1 MKNSIQLRDLVFPVF
16 RLGNK
21 KPLENEGVLYF
32 LSEYAD
38 KDTGAITHN
47 IRVVDDKTRPGTTLG
62 LRRLAM
68 KSSGVSLYPIRTAV
82 YFLGDLIK
90 LANSETW
97 FIDSSGKLFQH
108 KKFKRAK
115 LQIKKITKVLPG
127 TGIGCVLELEGIASR
142 FKCMTH
148 PEAHQKY
155 AGVLFIDN
163 GYILYGLYE
172 SEAKES
178 WRLV

>member
-38 KDTGAITHN
+38 KESGAITHN
-47 IRVVDDKTRPGTTLG
+47 IRVVDDKTQPGATLG

-68 KSSGVSLYPIRTAV
+68 KSTGVSLYPIRIAV

-97 FIDSSGKLFQH
+97 FIDSSGRLFQH

-115 LQIKKITKVLPG
+115 LQIKKIKKVLPG

>member
-1 MKNSIQLRDLVFPVF
+1 MF

-21 KPLENEGVLYF
+21 KPLESEGVLYF

-38 KDTGAITHN
+38 KNTGALTHN
-47 IRVVDDKTRPGTTLG
+47 IRIVDDKSQPGATLG
-62 LRRLAM
+62 IRRLNM
-68 KSSGVSLYPIRTAV
+68 KVSGTSLYPIRTAV

-90 LANSETW
+90 LSDSETW
-97 FIDSSGKLFQH
+97 FIDNTGKLFQH
-108 KKFKRAK
+108 KKFRRAK
-115 LQIKKITKVLPG
+115 LQIKKIKKVLPG

-142 FKCMTH
+142 FKCMSH
-148 PEAHQKY
+148 PEPHQKY

-172 SEAKES
+172 SEAKET

>member
-1 MKNSIQLRDLVFPVF
+1 M
-16 RLGNK
+16 
-21 KPLENEGVLYF
+21 LYF

-38 KDTGAITHN
+38 KNTGALTHN
-47 IRVVDDKTRPGTTLG
+47 IRIVDDKSQPGATLG
-62 LRRLAM
+62 IRRLNM
-68 KSSGVSLYPIRTAV
+68 KVSGTSLYPIRTSV

-90 LANSETW
+90 LSDSETW
-97 FIDSSGKLFQH
+97 FIDNTGKLFQH
-108 KKFKRAK
+108 KKFRRAK
-115 LQIKKITKVLPG
+115 LQIKKIKKVLPG

-142 FKCMTH
+142 FKCMSH
-148 PEAHQKY
+148 PEPHQKY

-172 SEAKES
+172 SEAKET

>member
-68 KSSGVSLYPIRTAV
+68 KSSGVSLYPIRIAV

-90 LANSETW
+90 LANSQTW
-97 FIDSSGKLFQH
+97 FIDSSGRLFQH

-172 SEAKES
+172 SEVKES